1 MHLNTEGR
9 VEYGDFQT
17 SQALCREVC
26 DSLIRMNV
34 APKSIVEPT
43 CGEGSFLKAALE
55 AFPSCKTVLGFE
67 INKEYVRRARAIEN
81 ATVECVDFFEK
92 NWSETLFTLQ
102 EPILV
107 LGNPPWVTNSTVGA
121 LNGGNLPLKS
131 NHLGSG
137 GVDAIT
143 GKSNFDISEWM
154 LLHLLERLSGRTA
167 AVAMLYKTSVARKVL
182 QNAWNR
188 RFHISQSEMY
198 RIDSAKEFGAAVDAC
213 LLVCILKERS
223 TSKKCSVY
231 TDLKNPKFE
240 SEIALRDGRLIANLR
255 AFEDSIH
262 LLGPSNV
269 KWRSGIKHDCSRVME
284 LRVSDCG
291 KLLNG
296 LGEKLSLEPT
306 YLFPM
311 LKSSELM
318 KPEIE
323 PKKFMLVPQCAPGEE
338 TSHIQRDAPKT
349 WAYLVAHGDLLDR
362 RSSSIYR
369 KRPRFSVFGV
379 GPYSF
384 SSWKVA
390 VSGFYKSLNFRAVGP
405 IKGKPVVLDDTCY
418 FIPCDSSEDA
428 QRLIELLSSN
438 SAKTFFS
445 SYIFWDAKRP
455 ITAELLNSLDISML
469 ATELRTKLPPSF
481 C

>member
-1 MHLNTEGR
+1 MHLNKEER
-9 VEYGDFQT
+9 VEFGDFRT

-26 DSLIRMNV
+26 DRIIRMNV

-43 CGEGSFLKAALE
+43 CGKGSFLIAAIE

-67 INKEYVRRARAIEN
+67 INKQYVRRASAIEN
-81 ATVECVDFFEK
+81 ARVECVDFFEK
-92 NWSETLFTLQ
+92 NWSETLFALQ

-121 LNGGNLPLKS
+121 LNGANLPFKS

-154 LLHLLERLSGRTA
+154 LIHLLERLSGRTA
-167 AVAMLYKTSVARKVL
+167 VIAMLCKTSVARKVL

-188 RFHISQSEMY
+188 RFHISQSAMY
-198 RIDSAKEFGAAVDAC
+198 RIDSAREFGAAVDAC
-213 LLVCILKERS
+213 LLVCVLKEWTTS
-223 TSKKCSVY
+223 TKCRIYSG
-231 TDLKNPKFE
+231 LKNPHFE

-255 AFEDSIH
+255 AFEDSNH
-262 LLGPSNV
+262 LLGLSKAK

-284 LRVSDCG
+284 LRVSECG

-296 LGEKLSLEPT
+296 LSEKLSLEPT

-323 PKKFMLVPQCAPGEE
+323 PKKFMLVPQSAPEEE
-338 TSHIQRDAPKT
+338 TTHIQRDAPKT
-349 WAYLVAHGDLLDR
+349 WAYLIAHGDLLDR

-379 GPYSF
+379 GPYSL

-418 FIPCDSSEDA
+418 FLPCASSAEA
-428 QRLIELLSSN
+428 QRIVELLSSN
-438 SAKTFFS
+438 SAKTFFN

-455 ITAELLNSLDISML
+455 ITAELLNSLDINLL
-469 ATELRTKLPPSF
+469 ATELGNV
-481 C
+481 